1 MFSGG
6 PAMPYVFFLVICFI
20 WGSSFILMKKATL
33 WLSPI
38 SVGCWR
44 VFAGG
49 LVLLALFWLWRQRAH
64 VRRADWFPLL
74 GCIVLGFAWPYCLQ
88 PEIIARHGSA
98 FVGMTVGFTPLL
110 TVLFSIPMLG
120 ILPTARQTVGVVG
133 ALVCLGL
140 LMWDGVQRSIPWTDV
155 LLAFSVPATYA
166 LTNNWIRRSLMHVP
180 PLELTLVCLL
190 GSGLLLLPLALAV
203 PNTRPVVA
211 DQWAWALA
219 AVITLGV
226 LGTGLSTCLFMHL
239 VQTQGPL
246 FAGMVTNLVPIGAIL
261 WGWADHE
268 QVTLLQVSA
277 VLGIVAMVSLVQ
289 FGSARPRV
297 RSVNEDALAE
307 ISEPVIAP
315 QPQLACCPEE
325 C

>member
-1 MFSGG
+1 
-6 PAMPYVFFLVICFI
+6 MPYVFFLLICFI

-44 VFAGG
+44 VFSGG
-49 LVLLALFWLWRQRAH
+49 LVLLLLFWLWKHRSQI
-64 VRRADWFPLL
+64 RRADWLPML

-110 TVLFSIPMLG
+110 TILFSIPMLG
-120 ILPTARQTVGVVG
+120 ILPTTRQTVGVLG

-140 LMWDGVQRSIPWTDV
+140 LMWDGVQREIPWIDV
-155 LLAFSVPATYA
+155 LLAFSVPLTYA
-166 LTNNWIRRSLMHVP
+166 ITNNWIRRSLMHIP
-180 PLELTLVCLL
+180 PLELTLVSLL
-190 GSGLLLLPLALAV
+190 GCGLLLLPLAFAV
-203 PNTRPVVA
+203 PNPRPAVA
-211 DQWAWALA
+211 DQWGWALA
-219 AVITLGV
+219 AAITLGV

-268 QVTLLQVSA
+268 QVTLLQISA

-289 FGSARPRV
+289 FGAAKSRV
-297 RSVNEDALAE
+297 RVTKEETPADVPA
-307 ISEPVIAP
+307 VIPAR
-315 QPQLACCPEE
+315 PQLACCPEE